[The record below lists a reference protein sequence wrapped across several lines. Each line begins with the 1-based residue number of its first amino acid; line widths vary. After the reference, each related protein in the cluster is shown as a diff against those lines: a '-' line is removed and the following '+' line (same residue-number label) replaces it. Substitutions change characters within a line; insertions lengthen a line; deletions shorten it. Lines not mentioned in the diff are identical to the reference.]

1 MKSRAPLLRFR
12 TRPIRVLAVFGALLL
27 GPALSGMHPA
37 VAQNV
42 VDDAAQDVVRKQDAT
57 PYCGDEGVWL
67 QILGGGGQDLDD
79 GETPAS
85 YAVFLDNAARLIVDP
100 ASGASSLFD
109 RSGGRM
115 TDVDAIVLSHNG
127 PERAIDLPAFLLG
140 AQLAERNRLLP
151 IIGPTGANTP
161 RRHLSTTELV
171 ARLVGPDG
179 AFPSLSSTLPPNA
192 VGRFRASPRD
202 VPATG
207 SRRWSDFA
215 SAHLELEALP
225 VTHGDIPA
233 LAWAVELG
241 GKRIV
246 FAADSAPQRGALAA
260 FAADAD
266 ALVIHHSIPDN
277 ARGTLTGFHMTPT
290 QIGQLA
296 AQAKVRMVILGH
308 RANRTRGRETVS
320 TQAIEAHYQ
329 GSLIFANDLECW
341 GL

>member
-1 MKSRAPLLRFR
+1 MKYPAPSAARRFR
-12 TRPIRVLAVFGALLL
+12 PNLALAALALIAASV
-27 GPALSGMHPA
+27 PA
-37 VAQNV
+37 Q
-42 VDDAAQDVVRKQDAT
+42 AADVVRKQDAT

-67 QILGGGGQDLDD
+67 QILGGGGQALDD

-85 YAVFLDNAARLIVDP
+85 YAVFLDNKARLIVDP

-127 PERAIDLPAFLLG
+127 PERAVDLPAFLVG
-140 AQLAERNRLLP
+140 TRMAERNRLLP
-151 IIGPTGANTP
+151 IIGPTGAPATGAGA
-161 RRHLSTTELV
+161 RHLATTELV
-171 ARLVGPDG
+171 ARLMGPNG
-179 AFPSLSSTLPPNA
+179 AFPSLANTLPPNA
-192 VGRFRASPRD
+192 TGRFRASPRD

-207 SRRWSDFA
+207 GRRWSNFA
-215 SAHLELEALP
+215 SANLELEALP

-233 LAWAVELG
+233 LAWAVDIG

-266 ALVIHHSIPDN
+266 ALVIHHSIPEN
-277 ARGTLTGFHMTPT
+277 TRGTLTEFHMTPT

-308 RANRTRGRETVS
+308 RTSRTRGRETLS

>member
-1 MKSRAPLLRFR
+1 MKYPAPSAVRRFLPNL
-12 TRPIRVLAVFGALLL
+12 TLAVLALTAASL
-27 GPALSGMHPA
+27 PAQA
-37 VAQNV
+37 E
-42 VDDAAQDVVRKQDAT
+42 DVVRKQDAT

-67 QILGGGGQDLDD
+67 QILGGGGQELDD

-85 YAVFLDNAARLIVDP
+85 YAVFLDNKARLIVDP

-127 PERAIDLPAFLLG
+127 AERAVDLPAFLVG
-140 AQLAERNRLLP
+140 ARTAQRNRLLP
-151 IIGPTGANTP
+151 VIGPTGAPAADVGT
-161 RRHLSTTELV
+161 RHLATTELV
-171 ARLVGPDG
+171 ARLIGPNG
-179 AFPSLSSTLPPNA
+179 AFPSLANTLPPNA
-192 VGRFRASPRD
+192 TGRFRASPRD

-207 SRRWSDFA
+207 GRRWSDFA
-215 SAHLELEALP
+215 SANLELEALP
-225 VTHGDIPA
+225 VTHGDTPA
-233 LAWAVELG
+233 LAWAVDIG

-246 FAADSAPQRGALAA
+246 FAADSASQRGALAA
-260 FAADAD
+260 FAANAD
-266 ALVIHHSIPDN
+266 ALVIHHSIPEN
-277 ARGTLTGFHMTPT
+277 TRGTLTEFHMTPT

-296 AQAKVRMVILGH
+296 AQAEVRMVILGH
-308 RANRTRGRETVS
+308 RTNRTRGRETLS